1 MLNKLKLIQKD
12 TDGFILIGNKRLASR
27 RLPQLLHNYT
37 LFSNSKEKILIHNI
51 NKKNT
56 LIIELSFVSKRTSY
70 ETINLINPITIINK
84 LNLLFFF
91 TNFTTN
97 NQFSQYSKVT

>member
-56 LIIELSFVSKRTSY
+56 LIIELSFVSKKTSY

-84 LNLLFFF
+84 LNLLFFLQ
-91 TNFTTN
+91 TLLLTINFHN
-97 NQFSQYSKVT
+97 IQK